1 MDLAQR
7 TSRRLLAVVAAIVVV
22 TVAGMA
28 FLWPSAADL
37 PAVPEAPDE
46 LIDGT
51 LRSVELYQGE
61 PDDIAGLSGEAAR
74 IEVEIT
80 SGPEAGETV
89 TIDTPTDGY
98 PTFSAGDR
106 VKLSSS
112 ELAPGQREFYIV
124 DFQRTPALALLA
136 ALFIGLVLAVGRWH
150 GARSLLGLGLSL
162 LVVTRFIVPGILSGQ
177 SPALIALFGAL
188 AVMLVTLYLAH
199 GVNEMTTV
207 AVIGTAAA
215 LTVTIGFGMLFI
227 ERAKLTGFS
236 SEEAN
241 LARFAVEGLD
251 LKGLVL
257 AGLIIAALGVL
268 DDVTVTQASTVFAI
282 HDADRRQ
289 GFGQL
294 FGRAMKVGRD
304 HIASTVNTLFLAYAG
319 ASLALLVVFSTG
331 GLAVGEVVNAE
342 ILAEEIV
349 KTLVGSLGLVSA
361 VPFTTALAATVAVRR
376 PLGAPPIGGTHVH
389 SHGPVG
395 PAPTTPGSAGTAAT
409 APDDEDISDEER
421 AHRSWINYLREG
433 SQGGDVP
440 PGPDPAAPPGDDH

>member
-22 TVAGMA
+22 TVVGMA
-28 FLWPSAADL
+28 FLWPSAAEL
-37 PAVPEAPDE
+37 PAVPDAPDE
-46 LIDGT
+46 LIDAT
-51 LRSVELYQGE
+51 IRSVELYQDE
-61 PDDIAGLSGEAAR
+61 PDAIAGLSGENAR
-74 IEVEIT
+74 MEVEIT
-80 SGPEAGETV
+80 SGAEAGATV
-89 TIDTPTDGY
+89 TIETPTDGY

-112 ELAPGQREFYIV
+112 ELAPGEREYYIV

-177 SPALIALFGAL
+177 SPALVALFGAL

-289 GFGQL
+289 TFGQL

-376 PLGAPPIGGTHVH
+376 PLSAPPLGGTHVH
-389 SHGPVG
+389 AHGPDG
-395 PAPTTPGSAGTAAT
+395 PVPIAPAAPPT
-409 APDDEDISDEER
+409 VPPDEEDISDEDR

-433 SQGGDVP
+433 TQGGDVP
-440 PGPDPAAPPGDDH
+440 AGPGAEPPPGEGR